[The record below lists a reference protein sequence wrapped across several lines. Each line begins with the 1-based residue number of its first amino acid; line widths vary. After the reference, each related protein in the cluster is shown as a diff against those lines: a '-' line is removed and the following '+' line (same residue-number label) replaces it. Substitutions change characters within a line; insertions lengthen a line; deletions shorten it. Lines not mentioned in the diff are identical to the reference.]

1 MRILKLLVFI
11 ALFPVIAIGA
21 YAIHLSDLDNTYER
35 K

>member
-11 ALFPVIAIGA
+11 ALLPVIAIGA
-21 YAIHLSDLDNTYER
+21 YAIEMGEIATRN